1 MLRLIYAAVVFCVSN
16 FVVACAPV
24 DRMPP
29 PEILAIEK
37 PAQAFKAQREMALL
51 YIMSSRTTDTGLTA
65 SMRINDEDA
74 LLGANLTG
82 RFFVFCLLPGTHNV
96 RYGSQ
101 REVLVVK
108 AGDIVVRDVLV
119 YFNPLFLGHP
129 VEARAIENAYAA
141 PMIAERSIGSNFAYR
156 ETKYRC
162 RNLD

>member
-1 MLRLIYAAVVFCVSN
+1 MLRLIYAAAVFCVSN

-65 SMRINDEDA
+65 SMRINDEDV
-74 LLGANLTG
+74 LLGVNLTG

-129 VEARAIENAYAA
+129 VTARAIENAYAA